1 MADLNPKDVAITVAI
16 VAGLFVGY
24 KVVKGLGSA
33 GDAVGGVVSAVGDG
47 AEAVGDAIAGGWQWV
62 TGFFS
67 SDPGVSVFDDAAMQR
82 IGAGVRTDNQNPN
95 PYASGAPQVS
105 QGSGGGLS
113 MDSIGGGFIL
123 GSNGTSGGSFN
134 SARDIL
140 TRGYY

>member
-1 MADLNPKDVAITVAI
+1 MADINPKDVAITVAI

-47 AEAVGDAIAGGWQWV
+47 AEAVGDAIAGGWNWV

-67 SDPGVSVFDDAAMQR
+67 SDPEVSVFDDAAMQR
-82 IGAGVRTDNQNPN
+82 IGTGVYTGNTNPN
-95 PYASGAPQVS
+95 TYADSAPKVS
-105 QGSGGGLS
+105 QGGGGLT
-113 MDSIGGGFIL
+113 MDSIGGGWLL

-140 TRGYY
+140 ARGYY

>member
-1 MADLNPKDVAITVAI
+1 MADINPKDVAITVAI
-16 VAGLFVGY
+16 LAGLFVGY

-47 AEAVGDAIAGGWQWV
+47 AEAVGDAIAGGWNWV
-62 TGFFS
+62 TGLFD
-67 SDPGVSVFDDAAMQR
+67 SDPEVSVFDDAAMQR
-82 IGAGVRTDNQNPN
+82 IGAGVRTDNQNPS
-95 PYASGAPQVS
+95 PYASSGPAITS
-105 QGSGGGLS
+105 GSGGLT

-123 GSNGTSGGSFN
+123 GNGGASGGSFN

>member
-16 VAGLFVGY
+16 LAGLFVGY
-24 KVVKGLGSA
+24 KVVKGMGAA

-47 AEAVGDAIAGGWQWV
+47 AEAVGDAIAGGWSWV
-62 TGFFS
+62 SGFFT
-67 SDPGVSVFDDAAMQR
+67 SDPAVSVFDDAAMQR

-95 PYASGAPQVS
+95 TYASGAPTVS
-105 QGSGGGLS
+105 QGSGGLT
-113 MDSIGGGFIL
+113 MDSIGNGWLL
-123 GSNGTSGGSFN
+123 GSNGASGGSFN

>member
-1 MADLNPKDVAITVAI
+1 MADINPKDVAITVAI

-47 AEAVGDAIAGGWQWV
+47 AEAVGDAIAGGWNWV
-62 TGFFS
+62 TGFFY
-67 SDPGVSVFDDAAMQR
+67 SDPEVSVFDDAAAQR
-82 IGAGVRTDNQNPN
+82 IGAGVRTDSQNPN
-95 PYASGAPQVS
+95 PYASGSPQVS
-105 QGSGGGLS
+105 QGGGGLT
-113 MDSIGGGFIL
+113 MDSIGGGWLL
-123 GSNGTSGGSFN
+123 GSNGASGGSFN